1 MTGSRCSGC
10 ARAIRGKRRVSCSTC
25 DKKFHIKCWKS
36 MSNCKY
42 ATIEKTTRWSC
53 NTCAENNLSTR
64 EPERDAITIPNA
76 SELNELYIDNNDT
89 EIDEDTEFYP
99 LSNVQDMYFESSDVD
114 TISTEISNT
123 KAKFFMTMC
132 VNVWSLNQDHFT
144 KLDAL
149 ISSLP
154 IKPKVLG
161 INETWLN
168 SNDDGP
174 HNNLG
179 GYSFISNCR
188 KVMKGG
194 G

>member
-1 MTGSRCSGC
+1 
-10 ARAIRGKRRVSCSTC
+10 
-25 DKKFHIKCWKS
+25 

-42 ATIEKTTRWSC
+42 ATIETTTRWSC
-53 NTCAENNLSTR
+53 NTRAENNLSTR
-64 EPERDAITIPNA
+64 ESERDAINIPNA
-76 SELNELYIDNNDT
+76 SELNELYIDNNDA

-179 GYSFISNCR
+179 SYSFISNCR

-194 G
+194 GRFIHRE